1 MPKHWTSSIFVGL
14 VSAFLVTAIIQQ
26 MWNVGWEKAAVV
38 GLVFFIMGIVFS
50 EIFRRTIRSEED
62 WVGDKDEANHSNTPS
77 P

>member
-26 MWNVGWEKAAVV
+26 MWNVGWDKAAVV
-38 GLVFFIMGIVFS
+38 GGIFFVMGIVFS

-62 WVGDKDEANHSNTPS
+62 WEGETDEGNHPNP
-77 P
+77 PNP